1 MTEMTPDAKP
11 ASGLSLSA
19 GDDTLGRIEAGAGD
33 DYVPTVQ
40 VLTRSGLRRLFGQFR
55 VESVRTAGVM
65 PDDFLHLQVVARKI
79 HRATFERL
87 LRWVGWYL
95 VITAE
100 RPMASKEER

>member
-65 PDDFLHLQVVARKI
+65 PDDFLHLQVIAR
-79 HRATFERL
+79 RMRRETLERVL
-87 LRWVGWYL
+87 GWFGWYL
-95 VITAE
+95 IVVAH
-100 RPMASKEER
+100 KEAAR